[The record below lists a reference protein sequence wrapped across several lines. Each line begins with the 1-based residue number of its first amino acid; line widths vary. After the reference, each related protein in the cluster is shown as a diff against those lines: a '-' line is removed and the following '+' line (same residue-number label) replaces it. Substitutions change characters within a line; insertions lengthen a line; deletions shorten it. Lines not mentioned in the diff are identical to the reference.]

1 MFTVHV
7 RRSFRVP
14 ANRVWDAVSDFGSH
28 HHFNPFIR
36 EIRMLGDKQTGEGAE
51 RELVLYD
58 GSVVAQRI
66 VDYHPGTSMVI
77 EVVQSDLLVRHH
89 VTEIRVRPMD
99 DSSCVL
105 SYRVCFRPSFGLIGL
120 PLGFYYKVRL
130 RSQYALVLRGLARHL
145 GESGVDYRGLGRS

>member
-1 MFTVHV
+1 MFTVQV

-14 ANRVWDAVSDFGSH
+14 ANRVWESVSDFGGH
-28 HHFNPFIR
+28 HHFNPFIHD
-36 EIRMLGDKQTGEGAE
+36 IRILGDTQTGEGAE
-51 RELVLYD
+51 REMVLYD

-77 EVVQSDLLVRHH
+77 EVVQSDLMVSHH
-89 VTEIRVRPMD
+89 VTEIRVSAID
-99 DSSCVL
+99 DSSCML

-145 GESGVDYRGLGRS
+145 GESGVEYREFRQS